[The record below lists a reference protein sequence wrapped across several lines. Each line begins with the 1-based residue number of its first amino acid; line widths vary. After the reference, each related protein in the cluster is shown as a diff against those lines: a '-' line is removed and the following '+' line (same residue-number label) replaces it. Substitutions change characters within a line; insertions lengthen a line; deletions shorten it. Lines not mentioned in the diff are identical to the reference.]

1 VHTWLPD
8 THTEA
13 PTAGSVVLAGLL
25 LKTGVYAIFRFAM
38 PLFPQAAS
46 LLTPLM
52 LILGVGGLFY
62 AAWIALAQTDIKRL
76 VAYSSI
82 AHMGLAIIGIVIW
95 NAVALSGAILQM
107 INHGLSTSALFIMVG
122 MLDERIHSR
131 DFAVLGGL
139 WSKMPVFSAFFL
151 LFALSSLGLPGLNNF
166 VGEMLVLVGV
176 FKAKPVIAVL
186 GFAGIV
192 FGVIY
197 ILRMVQDSL
206 FGEPRAEHVLWDVNP
221 RELVILGVL
230 ALAVLSIGLHPGPVL
245 KVLEHPVQMM
255 IQQPTQMASI
265 W

>member
-1 VHTWLPD
+1 
-8 THTEA
+8 
-13 PTAGSVVLAGLL
+13 
-25 LKTGVYAIFRFAM
+25 
-38 PLFPQAAS
+38 
-46 LLTPLM
+46 
-52 LILGVGGLFY
+52 
-62 AAWIALAQTDIKRL
+62 

-82 AHMGLAIIGIVIW
+82 SHMAMIVIGIAIW
-95 NAVALSGAILQM
+95 NSVTLSGAILQM

-139 WSKMPVFSAFFL
+139 WSKMPGFSAFFL

-166 VGEMLVLVGV
+166 VGEMLILVGA
-176 FKAKPVIAVL
+176 FKAKPVIAIL

-206 FGEPRAEHVLWDVNP
+206 FGEPRAEHLLWDLNP

-230 ALAVLSIGLHPGPVL
+230 ALAVLFIGLHPGPVL
-245 KVLEHPVQMM
+245 KVLDPAVQ
-255 IQQPTQMASI
+255 QMLQGTAQVALLRM
-265 W
+265 